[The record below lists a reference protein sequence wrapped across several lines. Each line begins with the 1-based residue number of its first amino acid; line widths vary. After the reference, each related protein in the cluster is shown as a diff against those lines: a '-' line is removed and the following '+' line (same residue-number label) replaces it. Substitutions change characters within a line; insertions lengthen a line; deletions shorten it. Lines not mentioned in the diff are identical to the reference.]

1 MPRERGPPSEASDGK
16 FSDTEDMSSEES
28 HSAEW
33 HVVERVHKR
42 KRAEVPPVAPP
53 ESPDEPNF
61 GPLVIA
67 DESDSDLE
75 VTLKKKCSG
84 SEPESN

>member
-1 MPRERGPPSEASDGK
+1 TATTATVETDCGCENGVPDAVT
-16 FSDTEDMSSEES
+16 DT
-28 HSAEW
+28 A
-33 HVVERVHKR
+33 RLHKR

-67 DESDSDLE
+67 DESNSDLE